1 MSSAV
6 RISICGRTFSPWA
19 DRPIPTT
26 FSDES
31 TTAWSGRWRDPGGYA
46 AWSSALRETAKWI
59 TSAGA
64 ILFSG
69 LSFTNTMR
77 TILSR
82 GWLVPIVV
90 AGLPLV
96 AAAWAVW
103 AAARVVTAEPPPIER
118 LLPKLA
124 QDRFGRSG
132 PSVGSEQLGEIER
145 LLPAV
150 TTKYGGIAGLDER
163 LVEEHGKLRAA
174 RRTIGGQA
182 NLSR

>member
-1 MSSAV
+1 
-6 RISICGRTFSPWA
+6 
-19 DRPIPTT
+19 
-26 FSDES
+26 
-31 TTAWSGRWRDPGGYA
+31 
-46 AWSSALRETAKWI
+46 
-59 TSAGA
+59 
-64 ILFSG
+64 
-69 LSFTNTMR
+69 
-77 TILSR
+77 
-82 GWLVPIVV
+82 
-90 AGLPLV
+90 V

-150 TTKYGGIAGLDER
+150 TTKYGGLDER